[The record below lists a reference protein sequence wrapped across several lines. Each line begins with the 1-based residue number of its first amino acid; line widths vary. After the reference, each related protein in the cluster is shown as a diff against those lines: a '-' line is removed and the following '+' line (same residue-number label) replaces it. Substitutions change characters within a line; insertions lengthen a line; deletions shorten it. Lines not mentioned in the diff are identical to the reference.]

1 MTFVRY
7 CRGRIPTTLEQE
19 KEIRIVAPDTVEV
32 EGARVVGSAPEF
44 YLDGEKG
51 RMVTPRV
58 TKGDAGTV
66 KMSAVNVRGGLSSA
80 TVRLN

>member
-19 KEIRIVAPDTVEV
+19 KEIRIVAPDTVE
-32 EGARVVGSAPEF
+32 GARVVGSAPEF

-58 TKGDAGTV
+58 IKGDADTV
-66 KMSAVNVRGGLSSA
+66 KVSAVNVRGGLSSA